1 MNTVERYLGR
11 TVLLAIALSL
21 TALLALMVFTEFV
34 DNMSRLGKGNF
45 RVSDAFFLALLAIP
59 RQTFE
64 LFPFAALLGSLLG
77 LGALASGS
85 ELVAMR
91 AAGFSL
97 TNMLTTLAKTIT
109 VALAVVFAF
118 GELVAPQSEQFGKRY
133 KAEKL
138 SKQVTFTS
146 KHGFWARD
154 GEGFVNIRKIL
165 PGGHLED
172 IYLYEFDQE
181 GALQLATRAGRAEY
195 HDGRWTLY
203 EIAQSQLTGDRV
215 TTRRLERATWAS
227 LIDPGLLDLLIHEP
241 MMLPL
246 TDLRQY
252 VAFMHANG
260 QRSTAYEVEFWNRI
274 AMPIATL
281 VMIFLALPVALGN
294 LRSTGMGQRIMVGV
308 VIGMTFQVITRGF
321 SYVALVYDL
330 APWLMA
336 LLPSLTVLVVGAW
349 LMRRVA

>member
-1 MNTVERYLGR
+1 MYTLERYLGR

-21 TALLALMVFTEFV
+21 GALLALLVFAEFV
-34 DNMSRLGKGNF
+34 DNMSRLGKGEF
-45 RVSDAFFLALLAIP
+45 RVSDAFFLALLTIP

-97 TNMLTTLAKTIT
+97 TNMLTTIVKAIAI
-109 VALAVVFAF
+109 ALVVVFAL
-118 GELVAPQSEQFGKRY
+118 GELVAPQAEQFGNRY

-138 SKQVTFTS
+138 NKQVTFTS

-172 IYLYEFDQE
+172 IYLYEFDQD
-181 GALQLATRAGRAEY
+181 GALQLATRAQRAEY
-195 HDGRWTLY
+195 ENNRWTLY
-203 EIAQSQLTGDRV
+203 EIAQSQLTSDRV
-215 TTRRLERATWAS
+215 VTRRLERATWAS
-227 LIDPGLLDLLIHEP
+227 LIDPGLLDLLIQEP
-241 MMLPL
+241 TMLPL
-246 TDLRQY
+246 TDLHQY
-252 VAFMHANG
+252 IAFMQANG
-260 QRSTAYEVEFWNRI
+260 QSSTAFEVAFWNRI
-274 AMPIATL
+274 AMPIATI
-281 VMIFLALPVALGN
+281 VMIFLALPVVLGN

-308 VIGMTFQVITRGF
+308 SVGMIFQVVSRGF
-321 SYVALVYDL
+321 SYVALAYDVL
-330 APWLMA
+330 PWLMV
-336 LLPSLTVLVVGAW
+336 LLPSLSVFVVGAW